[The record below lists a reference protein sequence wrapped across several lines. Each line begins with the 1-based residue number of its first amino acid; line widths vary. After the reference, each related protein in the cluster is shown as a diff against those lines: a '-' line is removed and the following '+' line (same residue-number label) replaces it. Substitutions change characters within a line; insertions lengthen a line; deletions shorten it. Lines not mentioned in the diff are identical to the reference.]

1 MTEYGEHFKARV
13 AERTQEFSYQSR
25 EKCIELMTDN
35 ADRLNRH
42 VFQAAGL
49 IMDMVEKGVVK
60 HEQSLMSLLDNL
72 TLSAECNK
80 SFVRLFAELK

>member
-13 AERTQEFSYQSR
+13 SDKTQEFSYQSR
-25 EKCIELMTDN
+25 EKCVELMTEN
-35 ADRLNRH
+35 ADKLNRH

-49 IMDMVEKGVVK
+49 IMDMVERGIVK
-60 HEQSLMSLLDNL
+60 EEKSLMSLLDNL

-80 SFVRLFAELK
+80 HFVRLFAELK